1 MILPFAALLKAISE
15 TNVFGSNSAVLI
27 TLSKLSIYM
36 DPVIS
41 YASTL
46 IVPFFLIIGIASLGT
61 ALVMYI
67 WAMLTHAVNPNVA
80 VRYAITPYRRG
91 PGASY
96 ALVTGGSS
104 GIGLAICRKLAKQ
117 GINVIVAAI
126 PDAVLENAVATL
138 QSEFPSVDILSIGV
152 RLGDADYL
160 ELLAKKTEELEVRL
174 VFCNAGYMVT
184 GFFDDADWSRHEANI
199 ACNSTAAIAIA
210 HLFVRRLRAKGLKGA
225 IAFTSS
231 PASCMPSP
239 FSCLYGATKAMVT
252 HFATSLAGEVRTD
265 GIEVSVLHPSPV
277 ATSFYQGAHAMPTLK
292 FFESTATGPDDVAE
306 VLMRGLG
313 RSVVID
319 HGYYSFSMRILQR
332 IADAAFLAEII
343 SRVAHLM
350 SDFTVLKAA
359 RGAAKKPTQAAATVA
374 STMAVAT
381 LESNRSSV
389 SVSAAEGVKS
399 PSRRRGAS
407 ISSSRK

>member
-1 MILPFAALLKAISE
+1 MLPLAILLKAVSDSK
-15 TNVFGSNSAVLI
+15 VFGSDSAVLLA
-27 TLSKLSIYM
+27 LSKISILI
-36 DPVIS
+36 DPILLYS
-41 YASTL
+41 SQL
-46 IVPFFLIIGIASLGT
+46 IVPFFFSIGVASLGS
-61 ALVMYI
+61 ALIMYV
-67 WAMLTHAVNPNVA
+67 WAMFTNAVNPNVA

-91 PGASY
+91 PSGSW

-104 GIGLAICRKLAKQ
+104 GIGLAICRKLARQ

-126 PDAVLENAVATL
+126 PDAVLDNAVVSL
-138 QSEFPSVDILSIGV
+138 QSEFPSVDFLSIGV

-160 ELLAKKTEELEVRL
+160 QVLAKKTEDLEVRL

-184 GFFDDADWSRHEANI
+184 GFFDDADWSRHDANI

-239 FSCLYGATKAMVT
+239 FSCLYGSTKAMVT

-265 GIEVSVLHPSPV
+265 GIDVSVLHPSPV

-306 VLMRGLG
+306 CLMRGLG

-332 IADAAFLAEII
+332 IADAAFLAEVI
-343 SRVAHLM
+343 SRVAHTM

-359 RGAAKKPTQAAATVA
+359 RAAKKATQAAV
-374 STMAVAT
+374 AVAAT
-381 LESNRSSV
+381 PILDSSSFSSLV
-389 SVSAAEGVKS
+389 AVSAAEGVKS
-399 PSRRRGAS
+399 PSRRRAAS
-407 ISSSRK
+407 TSSRK

>member
-1 MILPFAALLKAISE
+1 MLPLAILLKAVSDSK
-15 TNVFGSNSAVLI
+15 VFGSDSAVLLA
-27 TLSKLSIYM
+27 LSKISILI
-36 DPVIS
+36 DPILLYS
-41 YASTL
+41 SQL
-46 IVPFFLIIGIASLGT
+46 IVPFFISIGVASLGS
-61 ALVMYI
+61 ALIMYV
-67 WAMLTHAVNPNVA
+67 WAMFTHAVNPNVA

-91 PGASY
+91 PSGSW

-104 GIGLAICRKLAKQ
+104 GIGLAICRKLARQ

-126 PDAVLENAVATL
+126 PDAVLDNAVVSL
-138 QSEFPSVDILSIGV
+138 QSEFPSVDFLSIGV

-160 ELLAKKTEELEVRL
+160 QVLAKKTEDLEVRL

-184 GFFDDADWSRHEANI
+184 GFFDDADWSRHDANI

-239 FSCLYGATKAMVT
+239 FSCLYGSTKAMVT

-265 GIEVSVLHPSPV
+265 GIDISVLHPSPV

-306 VLMRGLG
+306 CLMRGLG

-332 IADAAFLAEII
+332 FADAAFLAEVI
-343 SRVAHLM
+343 SRVAHTM

-359 RGAAKKPTQAAATVA
+359 RATKKVTQAAVAVSATPILDSSSLSSFVA
-374 STMAVAT
+374 
-381 LESNRSSV
+381 
-389 SVSAAEGVKS
+389 VSAAEGVKS
-399 PSRRRGAS
+399 PSRRRAAS
-407 ISSSRK
+407 TSSRK

>member
-1 MILPFAALLKAISE
+1 MILPFTILLKTVAD
-15 TNVFGSNSAVLI
+15 TNVFGSKSAVLI
-27 TLSKLSIYM
+27 TLSQFSLYI
-36 DPVIS
+36 DPLITYS
-41 YASTL
+41 STL
-46 IVPFFLIIGIASLGT
+46 IVPFFLIIGIASLGS

-80 VRYAITPYRRG
+80 ARYAISPYRRG

-160 ELLAKKTEELEVRL
+160 DLLAKKTEELEVRL

-210 HLFVRRLRAKGLKGA
+210 HLFVKRLRAKGLKGA

-265 GIEVSVLHPSPV
+265 GIDVSVLHPSPV

-343 SRVAHLM
+343 SRVAHFM

-359 RGAAKKPTQAAATVA
+359 RGAAKKPTT
-374 STMAVAT
+374 SSAT

>member
-1 MILPFAALLKAISE
+1 MLPLAILLKAVSDSK
-15 TNVFGSNSAVLI
+15 VFGSDSAVLLA
-27 TLSKLSIYM
+27 LSKISILI
-36 DPVIS
+36 DPILLYS
-41 YASTL
+41 SQL
-46 IVPFFLIIGIASLGT
+46 IVPFFFSIGVASLGS
-61 ALVMYI
+61 ALIMYV
-67 WAMLTHAVNPNVA
+67 WAMFTNAVNPNVA

-91 PGASY
+91 PSGSW

-104 GIGLAICRKLAKQ
+104 GIGLAICRKLARQ

-126 PDAVLENAVATL
+126 PDAVLDNAVVSL
-138 QSEFPSVDILSIGV
+138 QSEFPSVDFLSIGV

-160 ELLAKKTEELEVRL
+160 QVLAKKTEDLEVRL

-184 GFFDDADWSRHEANI
+184 GFFDDADWSRHDANI

-239 FSCLYGATKAMVT
+239 FSCLYGSTKAMVT

-265 GIEVSVLHPSPV
+265 GIDVCVLHPSPV

-306 VLMRGLG
+306 CLMRGLG

-332 IADAAFLAEII
+332 IADAAFLAEVI
-343 SRVAHLM
+343 SRVAHTM

-359 RGAAKKPTQAAATVA
+359 RATKKATQAAVAVSATPILDSSSLSSLVA
-374 STMAVAT
+374 
-381 LESNRSSV
+381 
-389 SVSAAEGVKS
+389 VSAAEGVKS
-399 PSRRRGAS
+399 PSRRRAAS
-407 ISSSRK
+407 TSSRK

>member
-1 MILPFAALLKAISE
+1 MLPLAILLKAVSDSK
-15 TNVFGSNSAVLI
+15 VFGSDSAVLLA
-27 TLSKLSIYM
+27 LSKISILI
-36 DPVIS
+36 DPILLYS
-41 YASTL
+41 SQL
-46 IVPFFLIIGIASLGT
+46 IVPFFFSIGVASLGS
-61 ALVMYI
+61 ALIMYV
-67 WAMLTHAVNPNVA
+67 WAMFTHAVNPNVA

-91 PGASY
+91 PSGSW

-104 GIGLAICRKLAKQ
+104 GIGLAICRKLARQ

-126 PDAVLENAVATL
+126 PDAVLDNAVVSL
-138 QSEFPSVDILSIGV
+138 QSEFPSVDFLSIGV

-160 ELLAKKTEELEVRL
+160 QVLAKKTEDLEVRL

-184 GFFDDADWSRHEANI
+184 GFFDDADWSRHDANI

-239 FSCLYGATKAMVT
+239 FSCLYGSTKAMVT

-265 GIEVSVLHPSPV
+265 GIDVCVLHPSPV

-306 VLMRGLG
+306 CLMRGLG

-332 IADAAFLAEII
+332 IADAAFLAEVI
-343 SRVAHLM
+343 SRVAHTM

-359 RGAAKKPTQAAATVA
+359 RATKKATQAAVAVSATPILDSSSLSSLVA
-374 STMAVAT
+374 
-381 LESNRSSV
+381 
-389 SVSAAEGVKS
+389 VSAAEGVKS
-399 PSRRRGAS
+399 PSRRRAAS
-407 ISSSRK
+407 TSSRK